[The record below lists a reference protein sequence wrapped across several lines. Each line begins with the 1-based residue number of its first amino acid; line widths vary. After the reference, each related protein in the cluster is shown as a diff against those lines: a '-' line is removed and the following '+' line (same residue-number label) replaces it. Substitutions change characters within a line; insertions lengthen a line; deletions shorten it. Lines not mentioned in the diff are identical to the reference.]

1 MPQLY
6 DPVDECDSFRRASR
20 DGWFVTIRTSDP
32 ERAAQARALVD
43 TLHPA
48 SVEEFAA

>member
-6 DPVDECDSFRRASR
+6 DPGDECDSFRRASR
-20 DGWFVTIRTSDP
+20 DGWFLAIRTDDP
-32 ERAAQARALVD
+32 ERAAQARALLD
-43 TLHPA
+43 ALHPA